1 MPTVTNAKLS
11 LEPVGTGTD
20 IKITV
25 KYDINFSRLESNMA
39 KPGLGIM
46 FRELVELI
54 GVDPPGSKSGTSM
67 VLLGIGQLFPVLQD
81 APQTLRGKTHTR
93 TVPRVMLDEDPGLLA
108 ADSDEL
114 RARIRI
120 LTFGLPKD
128 TINEFTD
135 QIVLNEGGDVISSA
149 TATG

>member
-25 KYDINFSRLESNMA
+25 KYDINFSRLESNIA

-54 GVDPPGSKSGTSM
+54 GVDPPGSKRGTSI

-81 APQTLRGKTHTR
+81 APQTLKGKHTR
-93 TVPRVMLDEDPGLLA
+93 TVPRSVLDEDPGRIA

-114 RARIRI
+114 IARIRI
-120 LTFGLPKD
+120 LTFGLPQN
-128 TINEFTD
+128 TINEFTN
-135 QIVLNEGGDVISSA
+135 QIVLEESGDVVTSASA
-149 TATG
+149 TV

>member
-1 MPTVTNAKLS
+1 MPTVTNQKLS
-11 LEPVGTGTD
+11 LKKAGVGTDVT
-20 IKITV
+20 IKVT
-25 KYDINFSRLESNMA
+25 YDVNFSRMESNIA

-54 GVDPPGSKSGTSM
+54 GVDPPGSKRGTSI

-81 APQTLRGKTHTR
+81 APQTLKRQHTR
-93 TVPRVMLDEDPGLLA
+93 TVPRSVLDEDPGLIA
-108 ADSDEL
+108 ADNDEL
-114 RARIRI
+114 VARIRI

-135 QIVLNEGGDVISSA
+135 EIVLKEVGDPVTSAGA
-149 TATG
+149 TA